1 MFIKQSIALVVLGT
15 SIALYAGLANANEIE
30 VKTGNMEVSVQD
42 SGVTVTPTSSRVS
55 VPSLLNR
62 LNNLR
67 FFNQGSSSSSRS
79 SVGSDLKCDRVSS
92 GHHDTNTNSSGT
104 AVSQS
109 SSSSTTMTCN

>member
-15 SIALYAGLANANEIE
+15 SITLYAGLANANEIE
-30 VKTGNMEVSVQD
+30 VKTGNMQVSVQD
-42 SGVTVTPTSSRVS
+42 SGVTVTPTSSRVKM
-55 VPSLLNR
+55 PSLLNR
-62 LNNLR
+62 LSNLR
-67 FFNQGSSSSSRS
+67 FFNNSSSRS

-92 GHHDTNTNSSGT
+92 GHHDTKTNSSGT